1 MEITSQSPM
10 KRIRDYCQVYVGEL
24 DKTNDRKNGFISF
37 NSKEGPQLLSGS
49 NIAMYTLRE
58 ASQGIPIYLRKSEY
72 LKAKCKSK
80 KSRHYKQKRIGWQGI
95 SPQNNFRRV
104 IATVIPQ
111 NLFCSNSI
119 DYIPEC
125 DSVLPL
131 DYLVALLNSKI
142 LDWYFRLD
150 STNANINQYQVLN
163 LPIPEIE
170 ISEVGSFLFFDQSSP
185 ALAQNLVDCC
195 SKPGKI
201 SRDVVEAIS
210 EMSRRIQK
218 IEARRVLKNR
228 SERSSLAPESQ
239 PIQDA
244 IDKVLFRCYGL
255 SDDDAQYIENRL
267 KEML

>member
-1 MEITSQSPM
+1 
-10 KRIRDYCQVYVGEL
+10 
-24 DKTNDRKNGFISF
+24 
-37 NSKEGPQLLSGS
+37 
-49 NIAMYTLRE
+49 MYTLRE
-58 ASQGIPIYLRKSEY
+58 ASQGTPIYLRKSEY

-163 LPIPEIE
+163 LPTPEIE
-170 ISEVGSFLFFDQSSP
+170 ISEVGSFLSFDQSSP

-195 SKPGKI
+195 SKPGKMP
-201 SRDVVEAIS
+201 RDVVEAIS

-255 SDDDAQYIENRL
+255 SDDDAQYIEYRL